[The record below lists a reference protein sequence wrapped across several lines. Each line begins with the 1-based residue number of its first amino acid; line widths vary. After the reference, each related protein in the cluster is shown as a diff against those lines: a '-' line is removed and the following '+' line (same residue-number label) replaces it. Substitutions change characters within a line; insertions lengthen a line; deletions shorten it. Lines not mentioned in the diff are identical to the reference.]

1 MIRTVS
7 PGKHRPVMAL
17 TRAMAA
23 KQAGQS
29 SADVAASPDRFPR
42 RYRYPSSSSSSSSSS
57 TSNFSPPQTP
67 TDFVSKDSSSCC
79 SCISLSSHVQ
89 RLIDIIDT
97 RFKEIYVQFEHV
109 SNRLSSVE
117 ESISDQHS
125 IINELERDLSIIA
138 DKLNKI
144 SFKNSN
150 SVRSPSGTD
159 KLQKSTQTNF
169 NCSCSSSSLNK
180 SQCTSNYQSH
190 PSPSTHATHTS
201 FAHVPTPPPRTA
213 IHWRTAPSSRSII
226 RLPSSSPRHIGPTD
240 PVPSSPPQSRPLPTT
255 PSRSFPPSPDP
266 VRSPPPKTRPLR
278 TPPPRA
284 AHLPNITHVLLPP
297 SDLPLTVAQL
307 LPVIDT
313 PF

>member
-7 PGKHRPVMAL
+7 PGRHRPVMAL

-23 KQAGQS
+23 TQAGQS

-57 TSNFSPPQTP
+57 TSNFSPPRTP
-67 TDFVSKDSSSCC
+67 TDFISKDSSSC
-79 SCISLSSHVQ
+79 SSYISLSSHVQ
-89 RLIDIIDT
+89 RLIDTIDT

-109 SNRLSSVE
+109 SNQLSSFE

-144 SFKNSN
+144 SSKNSD

-180 SQCTSNYQSH
+180 SQCISNYQSH
-190 PSPSTHATHTS
+190 PSPSTHATYTS

-213 IHWRTAPSSRSII
+213 VHWRTAPSYRFII
-226 RLPSSSPRHIGPTD
+226 RLPSSSPVISALLT
-240 PVPSSPPQSRPLPTT
+240 PSHLPLPTT

-266 VRSPPPKTRPLR
+266 VRSSPPQSRPLC
-278 TPPPRA
+278 TPPP
-284 AHLPNITHVLLPP
+284 PP
-297 SDLPLTVAQL
+297 DPLISPT
-307 LPVIDT
+307 
-313 PF
+313 

>member
-7 PGKHRPVMAL
+7 PGRHRPIMAL
-17 TRAMAA
+17 TQAMAA

-29 SADVAASPDRFPR
+29 SADVAVSPDRFPK

-57 TSNFSPPQTP
+57 TSNFSPPRTP
-67 TDFVSKDSSSCC
+67 TDFVSKDFSSC

-144 SFKNSN
+144 SFKNSD
-150 SVRSPSGTD
+150 SVGSPSGTD

-169 NCSCSSSSLNK
+169 NCCCSSSSLNK
-180 SQCTSNYQSH
+180 SQCISNYQSH

-240 PVPSSPPQSRPLPTT
+240 PSPIPSPPHYPVPLI
-255 PSRSFPPSPDP
+255 SSFS
-266 VRSPPPKTRPLR
+266 
-278 TPPPRA
+278 
-284 AHLPNITHVLLPP
+284 
-297 SDLPLTVAQL
+297 
-307 LPVIDT
+307 
-313 PF
+313 

>member
-7 PGKHRPVMAL
+7 PGRHRPVMAL

-57 TSNFSPPQTP
+57 TSNFSPPRTP
-67 TDFVSKDSSSCC
+67 TDFVSKDSSSCS

-89 RLIDIIDT
+89 RLIDTIDT

-144 SFKNSN
+144 SSKNSD
-150 SVRSPSGTD
+150 SVRSPSSTD

-180 SQCTSNYQSH
+180 SQCISNYQSH
-190 PSPSTHATHTS
+190 PSPSTHATYTS

-213 IHWRTAPSSRSII
+213 VHWRTAPSSRSII
-226 RLPSSSPRHIGPTD
+226 HLPSSSPRHIGPID
-240 PVPSSPPQSRPLPTT
+240 PVPLISSFS
-255 PSRSFPPSPDP
+255 
-266 VRSPPPKTRPLR
+266 
-278 TPPPRA
+278 
-284 AHLPNITHVLLPP
+284 
-297 SDLPLTVAQL
+297 
-307 LPVIDT
+307 
-313 PF
+313 

>member
-1 MIRTVS
+1 MNLSAPAKRSYQLHCNCYHTLEKKKFHRKNQLSAFFLYLELLFLLVFCLLSICLAVIRTVS
-7 PGKHRPVMAL
+7 PGRHRPVMAL

-57 TSNFSPPQTP
+57 TSNFSPPRTP
-67 TDFVSKDSSSCC
+67 TDLVSKDSSSCS

-89 RLIDIIDT
+89 RLIDTIDT

-109 SNRLSSVE
+109 SNRLSRVE

-144 SFKNSN
+144 SSKNSD

-159 KLQKSTQTNF
+159 KPQKSTQTNF

-180 SQCTSNYQSH
+180 SQCISNYQSH
-190 PSPSTHATHTS
+190 PSPSTHATYTS

-213 IHWRTAPSSRSII
+213 VH
-226 RLPSSSPRHIGPTD
+226 
-240 PVPSSPPQSRPLPTT
+240 
-255 PSRSFPPSPDP
+255 
-266 VRSPPPKTRPLR
+266 
-278 TPPPRA
+278 
-284 AHLPNITHVLLPP
+284 
-297 SDLPLTVAQL
+297 
-307 LPVIDT
+307 
-313 PF
+313 

>member
-7 PGKHRPVMAL
+7 PSMHRPVMAL

-42 RYRYPSSSSSSSSSS
+42 RCRYPSSSSSSSSSS
-57 TSNFSPPQTP
+57 TSNFSPPRTP
-67 TDFVSKDSSSCC
+67 TDFVSKDSSSCS

-117 ESISDQHS
+117 ESINDQHS

-144 SFKNSN
+144 SSKNSD
-150 SVRSPSGTD
+150 SVPSPSGTE

-180 SQCTSNYQSH
+180 SPCISNYQSH
-190 PSPSTHATHTS
+190 PSPSTHATYTS

-240 PVPSSPPQSRPLPTT
+240 PVPSSPRHIGPT
-255 PSRSFPPSPDP
+255 DP
-266 VRSPPPKTRPLR
+266 VPSSPPHYPVPL
-278 TPPPRA
+278 
-284 AHLPNITHVLLPP
+284 IF
-297 SDLPLTVAQL
+297 S
-307 LPVIDT
+307 
-313 PF
+313 FF